1 MEKSSRESGLTMLG
15 FLFALLVVGFCLTVL
30 FRLGPLYLDNY
41 TVAQSFKALGEEG
54 DVRSL
59 SDHGI
64 RQKLYKQFVINNVD
78 SIDLKQVRVERTA
91 EKILV
96 ALDYERRVQL
106 LGNLDAVAKFHN
118 AYDSSRD

>member
-1 MEKSSRESGLTMLG
+1 MVMSRESGLSLLG
-15 FLFALLVVGFCLTVL
+15 FLFALLVIGFCLTVL

-41 TVAQSFKALGEEG
+41 TVAQSFAALGDD

-59 SDHGI
+59 SDQGI

-78 SIDLKQVRVERTA
+78 DIDLKMVEIERSA

-96 ALDYERRVQL
+96 SLDYERRVPL
-106 LGNLDAVAKFHN
+106 LGNVDAVVRFHN
-118 AYDSSRD
+118 VYDSSRD